1 MCVASF
7 SAFKYGHNARPDM
20 LYAFWT
26 TAVLAVWL
34 ALREVS
40 PRQARYGAWAMWLLF
55 ALATLT
61 KGPQAPA
68 IMLGGAVVYDG
79 LFGAG
84 WRLVWRRLHA
94 VVGVAIVAVIVLPW
108 YLWLRAAIGATT
120 LTTLFHNRMIIGQK
134 ASHCHDNGTILTLQK
149 SFDLVLIGALYRCKS
164 QMVCHS
170 AAKLFQIFI

>member
-1 MCVASF
+1 MASF

-68 IMLGGAVVYDG
+68 IMLGGAVVYEG
-79 LFGAG
+79 LFGTG
-84 WRLVWRRLHA
+84 WRAVWRRLHA
-94 VVGVAIVAVIVLPW
+94 VAALLLVDAALSWGGWHQEFCLGRGFNVEDSKQKVWEGGLEWRFGI
-108 YLWLRAAIGATT
+108 LR
-120 LTTLFHNRMIIGQK
+120 L
-134 ASHCHDNGTILTLQK
+134 
-149 SFDLVLIGALYRCKS
+149 
-164 QMVCHS
+164 
-170 AAKLFQIFI
+170 